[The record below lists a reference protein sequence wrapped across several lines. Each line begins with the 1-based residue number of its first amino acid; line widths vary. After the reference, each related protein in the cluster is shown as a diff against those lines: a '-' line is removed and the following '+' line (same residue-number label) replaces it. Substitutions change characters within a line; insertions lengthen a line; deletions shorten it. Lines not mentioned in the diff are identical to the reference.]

1 MLKGNL
7 IAPRNFLFFAVV
19 LIASFYFGVRNY
31 LLFHSGVQIF
41 TSIIA
46 FNILIIAINTFAI
59 SKNNFFMFLGIG
71 YGFVGVFDLL
81 HTITF
86 EGMQI
91 TRFEDVNISLQAA
104 IVAMFIESVTLLYSY
119 RLLKNRHKSFR
130 PVLIALVATLMAISI
145 LFAIFYNNIFPDV
158 VNELYKSTNF
168 KTVILYVILTIF
180 IISLYLFHSI
190 RKNVDRDLA
199 LYLQHAII
207 AKMISLIIFIFYISN
222 VYLSILLHVSKLMA
236 FYFIYKA
243 IIKIGLKEPYKLLY
257 NELSETNEKLKEEN
271 IKRKEFEEALLNNE
285 ECYQLLIHNSKD
297 IIIVHSEN
305 KIQFAN
311 DRVLNLLD
319 IDFLEELIGKPI
331 DEFVA
336 EDDLENVYD
345 KIRLVYESKKYVPFF
360 EMKLKSKDGGCIYV
374 EAAGVYTV
382 YNGKPSV
389 VAIVRDIRFKKQVE
403 DLKKDVVISNKLLT
417 ESREYNKLI
426 TEFMSNISHEL
437 RTPLNVILSAV
448 QVMAISD
455 LEANLE
461 VKEKY
466 LSIVKQNSYRL
477 LRLVNNLIEISRI
490 DSGYIKLDLQK
501 HNIINAIEDITTSV
515 SEYITNKGLNLIFDT
530 NIEERYIYCDYDKIE
545 RIMLNLLSNAVKFT
559 RSGDSIFVNVISEEK
574 LLTISVKDTGIGI
587 PEDKLDTIFERFAQV
602 DKSFT
607 RQHEGSGIGLALVKS
622 LVDMHSGSIEVI
634 SKLGEGSEFIIVIP
648 ISEVGEVIVED
659 EISHVSSGDT
669 VKIEFADIYD

>member
-1 MLKGNL
+1 MLNRNL
-7 IAPRNFLFFAVV
+7 NALKNFLF
-19 LIASFYFGVRNY
+19 LIIVTIVSFYLGSRNY
-31 LLFHSGVQIF
+31 LLFHTGVQIF

-46 FNILIIAINTFAI
+46 FNILIIAINTYGI

-71 YGFVGVFDLL
+71 YGFVGVFDVI

-86 EGMQI
+86 EGIEI
-91 TRFEDVNISLQAA
+91 TRFENLNISLQAA
-104 IVAMFIESVTLLYSY
+104 VVAMFIEAITLLYSY
-119 RLLKNRHKSFR
+119 RLLKNKQRSFR
-130 PVLIALVATLMAISI
+130 PSLIALVATLVTVPI

-158 VNELYKSTNF
+158 INEVYKSTSF
-168 KTVILYVILTIF
+168 KTISQYGILAIF
-180 IISLYLFHSI
+180 FINLYLFRSI
-190 RKNVDRDLA
+190 RKNVDKDLC

-207 AKMISLIIFIFYISN
+207 AKIISVIIFIFYISN
-222 VYLSILLHVSKLMA
+222 LHLSILLHIAKLMA

-257 NELSETNEKLKEEN
+257 NELTETNEKLKEEN
-271 IKRKEFEEALLNNE
+271 IKRKEYEEALLDNE

-297 IIIVHSEN
+297 IIIVHSEG

-311 DRVLNLLD
+311 ERVLNLLSLD
-319 IDFLEELIGKPI
+319 SLEELIGKSI
-331 DEFVA
+331 DQFVA
-336 EDDLENVYD
+336 EDDLSNVYN
-345 KIRLVYESKKYVPFF
+345 KIGSIYENKKYVPFF
-360 EMKLKSKDGGCIYV
+360 EMKLKSKDGSNIYV
-374 EAAGVYTV
+374 ETSGVYTV

-455 LEANLE
+455 LEADIK

-490 DSGYIKLDLQK
+490 DSGYIRLDLQK
-501 HNIINAIEDITTSV
+501 HNIINVIEDITTSV
-515 SEYITNKGLNLIFDT
+515 SEYISNKGLNLIFDT
-530 NIEERYIYCDYDKIE
+530 NTEERYIYCDYDKIE
-545 RIMLNLLSNAVKFT
+545 RIMLNLLSNAIKFT
-559 RSGDSIFVNVISEEK
+559 RAGDSIFVNVTAEEK

-587 PEDKLDTIFERFAQV
+587 PNDKLDKIFERFAQV

-622 LVDMHSGSIEVI
+622 LVEMHGGTIEAI
-634 SKLGEGSEFIIVIP
+634 SKLGEGSEFIILIP
-648 ISEVGEVIVED
+648 ISEVEEVIVE
-659 EISHVSSGDT
+659 EKISYVSNGDT